1 MKDKKIKKN
10 CIIIETNDKNKST
23 KWKIQARCFQTRTQY
38 QIAFQD
44 DGLKVSFH
52 GL

>member
-1 MKDKKIKKN
+1 MNDMKIKKN
-10 CIIIETNDKNKST
+10 CIIIETNDKHKST

-38 QIAFQD
+38 QKAFND
-44 DGLKVSFH
+44 GGLKVSFH